1 MPLPKQAL
9 LRAVS
14 DEIPVG
20 MLDTLGSTYISPEE
34 VEAIAREAVTG
45 GREDSTSFA
54 GINRYIFIGAG
65 NSAFIDPA
73 GTLVQDTR
81 EYIRE
86 LRRAQAADPAGLKA
100 KDVRPVSRQ
109 QPSQQ
114 PLQPQGGA

>member
-1 MPLPKQAL
+1 MALPKPAL

-14 DEIPVG
+14 DEIPVA
-20 MLDTLGSTYISPEE
+20 MLDQLGSTYIS
-34 VEAIAREAVTG
+34 EAEIFEIARGAVTG
-45 GREDSTSFA
+45 GRDDSTTFA

-65 NSAFIDPA
+65 NNAFIDPA

-86 LRRAQAADPAGLKA
+86 LRRSQAADPAGLKA

-109 QPSQQ
+109 QPAQ
-114 PLQPQGGA
+114 PLQPSGGA